1 MKKSVFF
8 VVLMGAFIMAS
19 PIFAQVAV
27 TVKGTTVVQLN
38 INGEKVVIKNG
49 QKETIQLPCAEAATI
64 SAIYLVGNDTKRTK
78 VVKPAGQCEM
88 VLEITSSGLENT
100 YQPEAK
106 ASSAYVSGESQ
117 SAFVNISRESSV
129 SGRVSLRLLNSTGHD
144 IAILGGP
151 FTGVAL
157 QPLDTSQARVS
168 VNTGVLNFPI
178 IFTDTADN
186 KQLRQVVITRIITQD
201 MEVLEIKQSDFG
213 IAVRGKVKLFAF
225 NETKVKFVFT
235 NGIFSGYALSP
246 DKRCSKKLD
255 LSFGF
260 QNFVIEFYGPD
271 GLKRRA
277 NLEKIVTPHDP
288 AIRVVESD
296 LKKAYIVQD

>member
-1 MKKSVFF
+1 MMKKSVFF
-8 VVLMGAFIMAS
+8 VVLMGALIMAS

-27 TVKGTTVVQLN
+27 TVKGTPVVQLN
-38 INGEKVVIKNG
+38 IGGEKVVIKNG
-49 QKETIQLPCAEAATI
+49 QKEIIQLPCAEAAEI
-64 SAIYLVGNDTKRTK
+64 SAIYLLGNDTKRAK
-78 VVKPAGQCEM
+78 VSKPAGQCEM
-88 VLEITSSGLENT
+88 VLEVTSSGLENT
-100 YQPEAK
+100 YRPETV
-106 ASSAYVSGESQ
+106 SSPFVSTPGPSINTG
-117 SAFVNISRESSV
+117 SGRMITSVNI
-129 SGRVSLRLLNSTGHD
+129 RLLNSTGHD

-151 FTGVAL
+151 FKGVAL

-201 MEVLEIKQSDFG
+201 MEELEIKQSDFG

-255 LSFGF
+255 LAFGF
-260 QNFVIEFYGPD
+260 QNFVIEFYGAD

-288 AIRVVESD
+288 AIRVVEAD